1 LKELA
6 VVRTPCHKHFL
17 RCRFISGKWRGNSFD
32 PDILSISFCTRC
44 SDQFRQITF
53 SVSTKNL
60 AQPLAGKIGIIT
72 PTKAQITCLKAALT
86 QWLLYW
92 TECSI
97 DDIIIG
103 TQDDFVG

>member
-1 LKELA
+1 LYEQKTG
-6 VVRTPCHKHFL
+6 VSGVPHG
-17 RCRFISGKWRGNSFD
+17 CRFVITPNSH
-32 PDILSISFCTRC
+32 LL
-44 SDQFRQITF
+44 RQITF